1 MVIGAEARPV
11 VVLENGC
18 RLDSGTDC
26 RPSIVTDGII
36 LSRFVTV
43 SSFLPSSKGVP
54 KGSSKRLK
62 GSSNR

>member
-1 MVIGAEARPV
+1 MVM
-11 VVLENGC
+11 LENG
-18 RLDSGTDC
+18 SEVEIGTDC
-26 RPSIVTDGII
+26 RPSIGADATI
-36 LSRFVTV
+36 LAWFVIV